1 MNIIQA
7 IKAQLRCCYTRRS
20 DLASAGVNAN
30 IQKPCYI
37 TSPEMVHL
45 EENTVIRRG
54 STILNN
60 HNEHLYI
67 KKYTVISTNCTIVT
81 NNHKST
87 VGIPQC
93 LLGASH
99 VNDISRD
106 LTIGE
111 DVFVGTNVTIMS
123 GGDIGRGC
131 VIGACSLVTKPIP
144 PYAIA
149 VGSPAHVVGVKFTID
164 QILKH
169 EEILY
174 PPEERISRKELDVLF
189 EKYYKGMKPYG
200 VDAPLTEKDLAG
212 LEWAIKKRHF
222 VQPKHAPIVFR
233 TDKQVR

>member
-1 MNIIQA
+1 MGLIHA
-7 IKAQLRCCYTRRS
+7 IKAQFRCCYTRRS
-20 DLASAGVNAN
+20 NLASAGANAN
-30 IQKPCYI
+30 IQKPCYV
-37 TSPEMVHL
+37 TSPETMHM

-60 HNEHLYI
+60 HNEHIYI

-99 VNDISRD
+99 VNDVSRD
-106 LTIGE
+106 LTIAE
-111 DVFVGTNVTIMS
+111 DIFVGTNVTIMP
-123 GGDIGRGC
+123 GGNLGRGC

-149 VGSPAHVVGVKFTID
+149 VGSPARVVGVKFTID

-169 EEILY
+169 EQILY
-174 PPEERISRKELDVLF
+174 PIEERMTRPELENLF
-189 EKYYKGMKPYG
+189 EKYYQGMKPYG
-200 VDAPLTEKDLAG
+200 VETELTDDDLVH
-212 LEWAIKKRHF
+212 LDWAINKRHF
-222 VQPKHAPIVFR
+222 IQPKHAPIVFENG
-233 TDKQVR
+233 Q

>member
-1 MNIIQA
+1 MIH
-7 IKAQLRCCYTRRS
+7 
-20 DLASAGVNAN
+20 
-30 IQKPCYI
+30 
-37 TSPEMVHL
+37 M
-45 EENTVIRRG
+45 EENTVLRRG

-60 HNEHLYI
+60 HHEHLYI

-99 VNDISRD
+99 VNDVSRD

-123 GGDIGRGC
+123 GGNIGRGC
-131 VIGACSLVTKPIP
+131 IIGACSLVTKPIP

-149 VGSPAHVVGVKFTID
+149 VGSPARVVGVKFSIE

-169 EEILY
+169 EEVLY
-174 PPEERISRKELDVLF
+174 SPKERMSRQELEELF
-189 EKYYKGMKPYG
+189 EKYYQGMKPYG
-200 VDAPLTEKDLAG
+200 IETDLTEEDLSH
-212 LEWAIKKRHF
+212 LNWAINKRHF
-222 VQPKHAPIVFR
+222 IQPKHKDIAFKVG
-233 TDKQVR
+233 K

>member
-1 MNIIQA
+1 MRLIR
-7 IKAQLRCCYTRRS
+7 KFKSFLRCCYTQRKH
-20 DLASAGVNAN
+20 LAFAGANAN

-37 TSPEMVHL
+37 TSPETMHM

-54 STILNN
+54 ATILNN
-60 HNEHLYI
+60 HHEHLYI

-106 LTIGE
+106 LTIAE
-111 DVFVGTNVTIMS
+111 DIFVGTNVTIMS
-123 GGDIGRGC
+123 GGDLGRGC

-149 VGSPAHVVGVKFTID
+149 VGSPARIVGVKFTID

-169 EEILY
+169 EETLY
-174 PPEERISRKELDVLF
+174 PLEERMSREELEKLF
-189 EKYYKGMKPYG
+189 EKYYQGMKPYG
-200 VDAPLTEKDLAG
+200 EETELTEDDIAH
-212 LEWAIKKRHF
+212 LEWAINKRHF
-222 VQPKHAPIVFR
+222 IQPSHAPLVFM
-233 TDKQVR
+233 KSM